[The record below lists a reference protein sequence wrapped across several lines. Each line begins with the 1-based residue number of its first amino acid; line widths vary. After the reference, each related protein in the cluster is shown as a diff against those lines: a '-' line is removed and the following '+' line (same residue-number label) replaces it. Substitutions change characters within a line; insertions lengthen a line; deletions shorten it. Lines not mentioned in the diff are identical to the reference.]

1 MRPVLQRSSRKVS
14 CKSMNKDPR
23 ELLATSPMSRVQ
35 MLVVAI
41 TIGLTA
47 LDGFDILSI
56 SFASPGIAR
65 EWGID
70 RAALGVVL
78 SMELIGMALGSI
90 LLGGVADRIG
100 RRRMLLGC
108 LVLMTLG
115 MVMVAGVHGLNAL
128 CLWRVVT
135 GLGIGGMLAANN
147 AVATEFAN
155 VRRRDLSV
163 SVMAIGYPL
172 GAVVGGSIAAK
183 LLQGGNWRVVFE
195 FGAICTATFL
205 PIVYWFVPE
214 SVGWLCQA
222 QPARALERLNR
233 SLTRLG
239 YERVDT
245 LPPRLPQKGKGS
257 LIDLF
262 REGLAPRTIILSTTY
277 FLHVTTFYFIIKWV
291 PKIVVDMGFAPSSAA
306 GVLVWT
312 NVGGATGGAVL
323 GLLTQR
329 FGLKGLTIAVFI
341 GSTLMVA
348 IFGRATADLAQLSL
362 VCALAGFFTNG
373 GIVGVY
379 ALMARAF
386 PTQLRA
392 SGSGFV
398 IGVGRGGSVIAPII
412 AGLLFTAGFGLQT
425 VALIMGS
432 GSLLAAL
439 CLATLPARASAP
451 HGTTVAANG

>member
-1 MRPVLQRSSRKVS
+1 M
-14 CKSMNKDPR
+14 
-23 ELLATSPMSRVQ
+23 Q

-41 TIGLTA
+41 TVGLTA

-70 RAALGVVL
+70 RAALGIVL

-90 LLGGVADRIG
+90 LLGGIADRIG

-115 MVMVAGVHGLNAL
+115 MVMVAGVRGLNAL
-128 CLWRVVT
+128 CFWRIVT
-135 GLGIGGMLAANN
+135 GFGIGGMLAANN

-172 GAVVGGSIAAK
+172 GAVIGGSIAAK

-195 FGAICTATFL
+195 FGAICTGIFL
-205 PIVYWFVPE
+205 PIVFWWVPE
-214 SVGWLCQA
+214 SVGWLCQTR
-222 QPARALERLNR
+222 PARALERLNR

-239 YERVDT
+239 HDPVDT

-262 REGLAPRTIILSTTY
+262 REGLAPTTIILSATY
-277 FLHVTTFYFIIKWV
+277 FLHVTTFYFIVKWV

-329 FGLKGLTIAVFI
+329 LGLKPLTTAVFI

-348 IFGRATADLAQLSL
+348 IFGRGTVDLTRLSL
-362 VCALAGFFTNG
+362 VCALAGFCTNG

-398 IGVGRGGSVIAPII
+398 IGVGRGGSVLAPII
-412 AGLLFTAGFGLQT
+412 AGLLFRAGFGLQT

-432 GSLLAAL
+432 GSLFAAL
-439 CLATLPARASAP
+439 CLAALPARASAP
-451 HGTTVAANG
+451 HTQSVAANG